1 MKKVFQKQ
9 KIEIRPPKISDLNSL
24 LEMINSLVEEKAM
37 IIVQNKVTLEQERN
51 YLKEIIKNRNSV
63 FLFLIIDGKVMGS
76 AGITKYENIKSHI
89 GEMGIIL
96 KKEARGLGLGEKLF
110 KKVMEEGIKKFK
122 LRIVILDV
130 FKGNKIAQNLYK
142 KLGFKKVGV
151 IKGGEKYYNQ
161 YVDNVMMAK
170 YLK

>member
-1 MKKVFQKQ
+1 MKKLIQKQ
-9 KIEIRPPKISDLNSL
+9 KIEIRPPKMSDLNSL
-24 LEMINSLVEEKAM
+24 LAMINSLVEEKAM
-37 IIVQNKVTLEQERN
+37 IIVQDKVTLKQERH
-51 YLKEIIKNRNSV
+51 YLKEIIKTKNAVS
-63 FLFLIIDGKVMGS
+63 FFLIINGEVMGS
-76 AGITKYENIKSHI
+76 AGIIKYENIKSHI
-89 GEMGIIL
+89 GEMGIII

-142 KLGFKKVGV
+142 KLGFQKIGL
-151 IKGGEKYYNQ
+151 IRGGEKYYDQ

>member
-1 MKKVFQKQ
+1 MEKTTQKQ
-9 KIEIRPPKISDLNSL
+9 KIEIRPPKMSDVNSL

-37 IIVQNKVTLEQERN
+37 IIVQDRVTIGQERN
-51 YLKEIIKNRNSV
+51 YLKGIIKNKNAV
-63 FLFLIIDGKVMGS
+63 FLFLIINGKVMGS

-89 GEMGIIL
+89 GEMGIII

-110 KKVMEEGIKKFK
+110 KKAMEEGIKKFK
-122 LRIVILDV
+122 LRIIILDV

-142 KLGFKKVGV
+142 KLGFQKIGL
-151 IKGGEKYYNQ
+151 IKGGEKYYDQ